1 MENSARA
8 TVTAGRRIRLNMIS
22 GGPLRGIPRARS
34 AAGTT
39 MVDTELEELKKEF
52 LAEARNKVIEIET
65 QLEIDRSPQTLER
78 MTYLAHQLKG
88 SGGSYGF
95 ERISTDAAELE
106 KAVERI
112 VKGDHAERLEEKI
125 QQHVVNL
132 RAEIDKRSREMNPT
146 AA

>member
-1 MENSARA
+1 
-8 TVTAGRRIRLNMIS
+8 
-22 GGPLRGIPRARS
+22 
-34 AAGTT
+34 
-39 MVDTELEELKKEF
+39 MVDLELDALKKEF
-52 LAEARNKVIEIET
+52 LAEARDKVREIET
-65 QLEIDRSPQTLER
+65 HFDSERSPQDLER

-106 KAVERI
+106 KAI
-112 VKGDHAERLEEKI
+112 ERLTDGDGSPLEAKI

-132 RAEIDKRSREMNPT
+132 RAEIDKRSREMS

>member
-1 MENSARA
+1 MWG
-8 TVTAGRRIRLNMIS
+8 GR
-22 GGPLRGIPRARS
+22 LRGTLRARS
-34 AAGTT
+34 RAGTT
-39 MVDTELEELKKEF
+39 MLDLELEELKKEF
-52 LAEARNKVIEIET
+52 LAEARDTVLEIET
-65 QLEIDRSPQTLER
+65 QLETARSPQTLER

-132 RAEIDKRSREMNPT
+132 RAEIDKRSREMNP
-146 AA
+146 APVA

>member
-1 MENSARA
+1 M
-8 TVTAGRRIRLNMIS
+8 
-22 GGPLRGIPRARS
+22 
-34 AAGTT
+34 T
-39 MVDTELEELKKEF
+39 MVDTELEELKREF
-52 LAEARNKVIEIET
+52 LAEARDKVLEIET
-65 QLEIDRSPQTLER
+65 KLEIDRSPQTLER

-132 RAEIDKRSREMNPT
+132 RAEIDKRSREMN
-146 AA
+146 AAPAA